1 MHSFREYLLGAFS
14 KDGSRPIVVQT
25 RELTQIVFYYKD
37 LIQLMNMA
45 TNPELMRAEESVKQ
59 EYLECVKN
67 LSHIE
72 LKKFNKNEYAEL
84 VFQDLHKL
92 LPDFE
97 TSQLRETAHYV
108 SNALNNEA
116 KHQLMKKSR
125 NVTTAK
131 DNNSALLSS
140 TVLEDLDKTTLLD
153 AESVNSI
160 DKVETQTDSN
170 STVCEPTDP
179 LNDSITQL
187 KQRVQNE
194 KATQNNSESNT
205 MKGQKGTKCGDSCKL
220 NQKTKKNID
229 MIQCSFCMSWYH
241 DLCMGIKKDE
251 PVGIWL
257 CPNCRTV
264 PQDVRNEIDSLKTEV
279 KQLKT
284 TTNLILSSIN
294 SLSDKLDNC
303 VGGIND
309 RITALKRHINQH
321 DITITE
327 EIENVSSK
335 TSNLKSSL
343 DQKTSQILNKTTA
356 VFEKMKTYEQS
367 TKENMSKQDQKPN
380 EEKLVDSRNQKPT
393 QNKTPSGLN
402 SMQPKRQ
409 DKQRQIQTE
418 PQCVTKN
425 NRQNRQ
431 IKQHKQIQSRASSQ
445 IVHEND
451 IIDLTKTVS
460 SRNTIKQSTLLI
472 GSSVLKNIKVS
483 ELNKNTAIRTIPGAT
498 IAKLTDKINELNIEN
513 CETII
518 LHVGGNDADNGED
531 IESFREHYES
541 LIDTV
546 NDGNRR
552 IIVSGLLPRES
563 VDLEPYNETLKSL
576 CADNTVELVDN
587 YDSFLLATGELV
599 DSYYSKDKVHIN
611 MTGTRKLLENINKV
625 HKVCNMQRAHRQH
638 TDHNNFRQRQTTFRG
653 NSQSSKYCH
662 ICCRNGNHST
672 YECWYNGRNERLATR
687 RSR

>member
-1 MHSFREYLLGAFS
+1 MADAQADLG
-14 KDGSRPIVVQT
+14 
-25 RELTQIVFYYKD
+25 
-37 LIQLMNMA
+37 IQD
-45 TNPELMRAEESVKQ
+45 
-59 EYLECVKN
+59 YLECVKN

-97 TSQLRETAHYV
+97 NSQLRETAHYV

-131 DNNSALLSS
+131 DNNSTLLSS

-187 KQRVQNE
+187 KQTVQNE

-367 TKENMSKQDQKPN
+367 TKKIC
-380 EEKLVDSRNQKPT
+380 L
-393 QNKTPSGLN
+393 NKIKSP
-402 SMQPKRQ
+402 MK
-409 DKQRQIQTE
+409 
-418 PQCVTKN
+418 KN
-425 NRQNRQ
+425 
-431 IKQHKQIQSRASSQ
+431 
-445 IVHEND
+445 
-451 IIDLTKTVS
+451 
-460 SRNTIKQSTLLI
+460 LLI
-472 GSSVLKNIKVS
+472 QEIRNLHKIK
-483 ELNKNTAIRTIPGAT
+483 
-498 IAKLTDKINELNIEN
+498 
-513 CETII
+513 
-518 LHVGGNDADNGED
+518 
-531 IESFREHYES
+531 
-541 LIDTV
+541 
-546 NDGNRR
+546 
-552 IIVSGLLPRES
+552 LLP
-563 VDLEPYNETLKSL
+563 
-576 CADNTVELVDN
+576 
-587 YDSFLLATGELV
+587 G
-599 DSYYSKDKVHIN
+599 
-611 MTGTRKLLENINKV
+611 
-625 HKVCNMQRAHRQH
+625 
-638 TDHNNFRQRQTTFRG
+638 
-653 NSQSSKYCH
+653 
-662 ICCRNGNHST
+662 
-672 YECWYNGRNERLATR
+672 
-687 RSR
+687 